1 MGFRSEI
8 FMFMLVFFLR
18 YCIIRG
24 KVAAVLQL

>member
-8 FMFMLVFFLR
+8 FMLMLVFVLR
-18 YCIIRG
+18 YYIIRG

>member
-8 FMFMLVFFLR
+8 FMLMLVFLR
-18 YCIIRG
+18 YYIIRG

>member
-8 FMFMLVFFLR
+8 FMLMFVFFLR
-18 YCIIRG
+18 YYIIRG